1 MITNAASFNIGTI
14 ENGIPHKS
22 LFRQAYTFIEVL
34 KMFDIAK
41 QNKYSK
47 KLYKS
52 PAWVKIE
59 DKQVLPGRTA
69 SSLAGTY
76 RKYDRIGKDE
86 ALRSILNRGRYSLH
100 FQYAPGFSKESS
112 NENTPSTQI
121 STQTNKDNLSPLRA
135 NLLSDE
141 EEGVQDNEDQP
152 SEEDEEEMQ
161 EFLLAVDDLE
171 SVLSYRESNDRTYN
185 LQTNMKKINARNLSD
200 AYTQLEEDSQLET
213 ISNKRVKTDENTE
226 INYPAN
232 KATDQN
238 VNWEEVDGITLYYKN
253 KESVRY
259 VSKSG
264 KKSQKLEF
272 FNSLHDQLQHLS
284 RIYVRKIEEIHMMFL
299 EVSCD
304 IKRLKKLLDDDPK
317 AIKQKWDELRDLAV
331 QSCPGTP
338 EFKAICDERG
348 QKEVS
353 KRRMFLEGY

>member
-1 MITNAASFNIGTI
+1 MINNVASFNIGTI

-22 LFRQAYTFIEVL
+22 LFRQAYTFTEVM

-59 DKQVLPGRTA
+59 EKQVLPGRTA

-76 RKYDRIGKDE
+76 RKYERMGKDE
-86 ALRSILNRGRYSLH
+86 ALRSILKRGRYSLH
-100 FQYAPGFSKESS
+100 FQYAPGFSKEIA
-112 NENTPSTQI
+112 NDNTPSTQI

-135 NLLSDE
+135 NFLSDE
-141 EEGVQDNEDQP
+141 EGEVQDNEEQP
-152 SEEDEEEMQ
+152 SEEDNDEMQ

-171 SVLSYRESNDRTYN
+171 SVLSYKESDDRTYN
-185 LQTNMKKINARNLSD
+185 LQTNIKKNNARNLSD

-213 ISNKRVKTDENTE
+213 NNHKRVKIDENTE
-226 INYPAN
+226 ISNPVHN
-232 KATDQN
+232 KN
-238 VNWEEVDGITLYYKN
+238 EKVNWEEIDGISLYYKN
-253 KESVRY
+253 KECVRY
-259 VSKSG
+259 ISKSG
-264 KKSQKLEF
+264 KKSQKLEL
-272 FNSLHDQLQHLS
+272 FNSLHDQLQYLS

-331 QSCPGTP
+331 QSCAGTP
-338 EFKAICDERG
+338 EFRAICTERG
-348 QKEVS
+348 KEEVS